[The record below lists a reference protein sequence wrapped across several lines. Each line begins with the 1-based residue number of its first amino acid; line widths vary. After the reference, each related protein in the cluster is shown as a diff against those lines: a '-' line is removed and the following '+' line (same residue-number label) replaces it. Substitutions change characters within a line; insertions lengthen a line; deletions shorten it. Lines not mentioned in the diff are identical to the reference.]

1 MPCLYFTLLFY
12 VAVRDGN
19 NVCFQNTNPS
29 GGTVYIHL
37 NPKGFTYMSEVYYEI
52 QKLQTVPSGASSVR
66 DQRPLLNTTPL
77 PVRRFQRFPDDITPV
92 PRIRDFE
99 IQRPAVSPRQIPS
112 RRPLPLSRQWFI
124 RRLPVFINRV
134 REDVRSNVVQ
144 PRDNTRLRQGL
155 RRFFRQWSIA
165 CSRWNVIIIYNLSLE
180 ITVIVIDMN

>member
-155 RRFFRQWSIA
+155 RRFFRQ
-165 CSRWNVIIIYNLSLE
+165 
-180 ITVIVIDMN
+180 